1 MPFITYCNSAAEERS
16 PAPYTFIWSPSL
28 KRCRCVQGF
37 DNNSFDLPAESKLN
51 GEEIAGN

>member
-28 KRCRCVQGF
+28 DRCRCVQVL
-37 DNNSFDLPAESKLN
+37 DSNLFDLPAKSKLN
-51 GEEIAGN
+51 SEEVAGN

>member
-28 KRCRCVQGF
+28 IRCVQMFGI
-37 DNNSFDLPAESKLN
+37 NSFDLPAESKFN
-51 GEEIAGN
+51 SEEVAGN